1 MIIDIYNQTR
11 SCNFAL
17 INFNE
22 ILNIMEEN
30 EATNQRIQEIKRHS
44 LYRHPPPRQST
55 SDVSSVGGSEVGCIE
70 RQFSVNTAARLSV
83 FSTKWR
89 DFARTGGRETKK
101 GTDYVL
107 VTNIPNIN
115 NYELDDEFKDKR
127 WKRRIFRS
135 NLRKSGL
142 QVTTK
147 KIGGT
152 DIVFD
157 LILAGDKVLQKY
169 AEMLRLKMPLKK
181 DEKDIQNEAFKD
193 MLEIEKT
200 NRQNIFTETVKIL
213 LKFPLIKR
221 TCRKMKR
228 IFSPE
233 KILTL
238 KDVFW
243 ATYTRDEHKL
253 FDSDHQSFFSE
264 LHKINIVEFVL
275 NRQRFCEERDENGD
289 YVDDFAFG
297 IRDLLNTEV
306 YTDAYPIHDGTLYE
320 EGNFT

>member
-1 MIIDIYNQTR
+1 M
-11 SCNFAL
+11 
-17 INFNE
+17 INFIE

-30 EATNQRIQEIKRHS
+30 EATNQRIQEIKRKESNQRRS
-44 LYRHPPPRQST
+44 LYRHPSRRQST
-55 SDVSSVGGSEVGCIE
+55 SDVSSEVGSEVGSIE

-83 FSTKWR
+83 FSIKWR
-89 DFARTGGRETKK
+89 DFARTGGRATKK

-135 NLRKSGL
+135 NLRKRGL

-221 TCRKMKR
+221 ACRNIKR
-228 IFSPE
+228 MFSPE

-320 EGNFT
+320 EGKFLPTESACRIV